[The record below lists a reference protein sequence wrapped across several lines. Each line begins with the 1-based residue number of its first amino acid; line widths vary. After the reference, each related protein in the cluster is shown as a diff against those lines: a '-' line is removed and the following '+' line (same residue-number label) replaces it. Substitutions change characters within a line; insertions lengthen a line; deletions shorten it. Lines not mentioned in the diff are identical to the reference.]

1 MAGEPNYLEMSDED
15 IMNMTAPAAPA
26 EATSQA
32 GADATNTNTTT
43 TTVEGTPA
51 GGEGGDNGE
60 EGDDGQ
66 GADAKEQGEKDPAN
80 GGDPEGDG
88 KQVTAPESKD
98 GEGKEP
104 PATEVTDPAQ
114 KGKEQGAKAPGTK
127 EKDPSPTG
135 SETTAATPPDYEGF
149 YKKVMAP
156 LRANGRTIEIR
167 SAEEALQLMQM
178 GANYTKKMQA
188 IQPHRKVLMML
199 ENNGLLDEGK
209 LSFLIDIEKKN
220 PEAIKKLIK
229 DAGIDP
235 LEIDTSTDPTYQE
248 GNHRVSDE
256 EAVLVSALEDVKSA
270 PGGIETLTAIN
281 TDWDQA
287 SKDVL
292 WKNPELLDV
301 IHKQRTA
308 GIYEII
314 GTEVNRRKTLG
325 IIPANVPFIHAYKMV
340 GDELDAAG
348 TFQPLVQKQGQ
359 PPVQKQPVGTTVAKP
374 KPAVANNDKASAAS
388 PTRSTPRKAT
398 PIVNPLAMSDEEFMK
413 SFEGRL

>member
-1 MAGEPNYLEMSDED
+1 MNGEQNYLEMPDED
-15 IMNMTAPAAPA
+15 IMNMAAPAATDDTLVEPA
-26 EATSQA
+26 AVDAPAAGDEVETDLAT
-32 GADATNTNTTT
+32 
-43 TTVEGTPA
+43 GTDP
-51 GGEGGDNGE
+51 EE
-60 EGDDGQ
+60 EGDL
-66 GADAKEQGEKDPAN
+66 A
-80 GGDPEGDG
+80 
-88 KQVTAPESKD
+88 TAPESKD
-98 GEGKEP
+98 GDGDEP
-104 PATEVTDPAQ
+104 PATEVADPAQ
-114 KGKEQGAKAPGTK
+114 KTQEQGTQPTGTK
-127 EKDPSPTG
+127 EKDPSPAG
-135 SETTAATPPDYEGF
+135 SEPASGTTPDYEGF
-149 YKKVMAP
+149 YKQVMAP

-167 SAEEALQLMQM
+167 SPEEAVQLMQM

-188 IQPHRKVLMML
+188 IQPHRKVLLML
-199 ENNGLLDEGK
+199 ENNGLLDEDK

-235 LEIDTSTDPTYQE
+235 LEIDISADTTYQE

-301 IHKQRTA
+301 IHKQRAA

-314 GTEVNRRKTLG
+314 GAEVNRRKTLG
-325 IIPANVPFIHAYKMV
+325 VIPANVPFIHAYKLV

-348 TFQPLVQKQGQ
+348 VFQPLVQKQGQ

-413 SFEGRL
+413 GFEGRL

>member
-1 MAGEPNYLEMSDED
+1 MADEQNYLEMSDED
-15 IMNMTAPAAPA
+15 IMNMAAPA
-26 EATSQA
+26 TPAEPAA
-32 GADATNTNTTT
+32 ETT
-43 TTVEGTPA
+43 TTVEETPA
-51 GGEGGDNGE
+51 GGEGGSDKQVETSTDEVEKDTAQVN
-60 EGDDGQ
+60 DDG
-66 GADAKEQGEKDPAN
+66 ADPEGEDDQATASEAKDGEGNEPAAKQDVAEPAQKGQEQGEKP
-80 GGDPEGDG
+80 
-88 KQVTAPESKD
+88 S
-98 GEGKEP
+98 
-104 PATEVTDPAQ
+104 
-114 KGKEQGAKAPGTK
+114 GTK

-135 SETTAATPPDYEGF
+135 SDKGAVTTPDYEGF

-167 SAEEALQLMQM
+167 TPEEALQLMQM

-188 IQPHRKVLMML
+188 IQPHRKVLLML

-235 LEIDTSTDPTYQE
+235 LEIDTSTEPTYQE

-292 WKNPELLDV
+292 WKNPELLNV
-301 IHKQRTA
+301 IHQQRTA

-314 GTEVNRRKTLG
+314 GNEVNRRKTLG
-325 IIPANVPFIHAYKMV
+325 LIPANVSFIQAYKAV

-348 TFQPLVQKQGQ
+348 AFQSLVQK
-359 PPVQKQPVGTTVAKP
+359 PVQSNAAKQPVVTTVAKP
-374 KPAVANNDKASAAS
+374 KSAVANNDKASAAS
-388 PTRSTPRKAT
+388 PTRSTPRNAT
-398 PIVNPLAMSDEEFMK
+398 PIVNPLALSDDEFMK
-413 SFEGRL
+413 GFEGRL